1 MHNRERYVTESNRD
15 GSVYTLSGLDI
26 DGNDL
31 LELGYKGKQIGN
43 ILNHLLD
50 MVMQDMVLNT
60 KEELIKCIHNIE

>member
-1 MHNRERYVTESNRD
+1 MAAYIVTAAIVNSL
-15 GSVYTLSGLDI
+15 VI

-31 LELGYKGKQIGN
+31 LKLGYKGKQIGN

-50 MVMQDMVLNT
+50 MVMRDMVLNT